1 MKNLFRIF
9 GLFLL
14 TAQFVL
20 AQEIISGTV
29 SDDQGVPLPGATIL
43 IQGTTNGV
51 STDFD
56 GNFQIEGSQDDILEI
71 SFVGY
76 QTLEIP
82 ASGDLQVLLEQAN
95 ELEEVIVTALGVEKE
110 AAELGYSISKV
121 DSDQVT
127 DRPSGDIGRLIRGK
141 AAGVNITASNGLS
154 GSSTNIVIRGYS
166 SITGSNQPL
175 FVVDGVPFGSGTNA
189 QDSFFD
195 DGTQTSRFLD
205 LDPLT

>member
-1 MKNLFRIF
+1 M
-9 GLFLL
+9 
-14 TAQFVL
+14 Q
-20 AQEIISGTV
+20 V
-29 SDDQGVPLPGATIL
+29 S
-43 IQGTTNGV
+43 
-51 STDFD
+51 
-56 GNFQIEGSQDDILEI
+56 
-71 SFVGY
+71 
-76 QTLEIP
+76 
-82 ASGDLQVLLEQAN
+82 LEQSN

-127 DRPSGDIGRLIRGK
+127 DRPSGDIGRLLRGK

-205 LDPLT
+205 LDPNNIKDINILKGLSATSLYGNRGRNLSLIHI

>member
-71 SFVGY
+71 SFCW
-76 QTLEIP
+76 ISNIRDSSFRRF
-82 ASGDLQVLLEQAN
+82 ASL
-95 ELEEVIVTALGVEKE
+95 
-110 AAELGYSISKV
+110 
-121 DSDQVT
+121 
-127 DRPSGDIGRLIRGK
+127 IGTGK
-141 AAGVNITASNGLS
+141 
-154 GSSTNIVIRGYS
+154 
-166 SITGSNQPL
+166 
-175 FVVDGVPFGSGTNA
+175 
-189 QDSFFD
+189 
-195 DGTQTSRFLD
+195 
-205 LDPLT
+205 